1 MPRISSLCPTF
12 AAMLL
17 LNAALLLPVPLHAQ
31 TQLPADTRKAPIASD
46 IDPNSPPV
54 LPPAITPMATP
65 LVKPVQAPKNP
76 LELSGPSATDT
87 PIYYNWDGQRKS
99 DDPALRL
106 PTAPI
111 DGITPEQKKKAPLPL
126 FLYDYFAPARR
137 VIEARRAA
145 QQARYAPGSPS
156 PTTQNNRRPLPN
168 STNADRS
175 RQTSSQEDST
185 SQTSLTNTRRPR
197 TRNFRT
203 PDGQRQDGQDS
214 QTPDSQDT
222 QPQDSQMPD
231 TSDMQTPDTQI
242 QDTQNRRSRTLPGDQ
257 NTQGQ
262 DQTQYPGLRKN
273 QPLTLEQQ
281 DQQNTLPDD
290 NNLLPPVSR
299 NEENARANGYGDAV
313 DPLTQMLS
321 GLTASIPPSYQLAP
335 GDALTVRYW
344 SATHPVQEFTDT
356 VDPTGAVI
364 LEHARR
370 VVVRGLTLAQAETLV
385 RQQLGHLY
393 RDVNVSLTLKELRSI
408 SVTVGGQAFSP
419 GTYVVPSVATA
430 FNVLYAAGG
439 PTEDGSLRKIEIR
452 RRGHLIGL
460 LDVYKFVTVG
470 AESGDIALQP
480 GDLIYIPP
488 RVSRVTISGEVGSP
502 AIFEMS
508 TQETLSDGLHFAGG
522 VKPSAADQH
531 VQISTVNPGQARI
544 LKDVDLR
551 DTKQSRKIP
560 LYDGDSVDVFS
571 VRSTLVNSVTIEGAI
586 DQPGE
591 YALAPGL
598 RVADL
603 LQRAR
608 GVLPTAYPSRADLY
622 RWNANN
628 TLTLISVDL
637 DRALAGDAT
646 ANIPLVRWD
655 RLKVYTREEV
665 AWTGRREVTVRGA
678 VQRPGIYY
686 RSDNLH
692 VRDLLLMAG
701 GPTPDASLDRAVLLH
716 QRGDGTYAYNFVPLA
731 AALQGDTAQD
741 AVIQDNDI
749 LAVYKVGEAQFTPK
763 PIVSIQGEVVTPG
776 DYPHGMDMK
785 LSDLLKLAGGLKPG
799 AAKRITIAHA
809 RHASTDPATQTIN
822 FVPEQGR
829 AFVPQ
834 NDVVLQDGDVVTV
847 QGTGG
852 FKEKVELVTI
862 KGAVNSPGPV
872 ALRGDKMRLSE
883 AIQMAGGLRPEAYP
897 EGVEFNRDPALI
909 GTAGQKSLAE
919 VISRLND
926 IINRSG
932 YQRELAKS
940 DIERIKATA
949 GAATASTGAL
959 PVPNAAPDTTA
970 PSAAAAT
977 LAGQLTRRDLVS
989 PPRILNPDDLTPSG
1003 NVAVNLAKALRRPGG
1018 EDDVTLMDG
1027 DTITIP
1033 IRPTTVQVVG
1043 AVINAR
1049 AVLFHAGQKVDYY
1062 IANSG
1067 GFTADAARDRI
1078 VVIHTGGG
1086 LIPADKAGPLQPGDV
1101 IVVPTKVL
1109 AEKIGNSHSNGL
1121 DDIFRSITSSAI
1133 TYRLI
1138 TSIFGL

>member
-1 MPRISSLCPTF
+1 MTMPRTLSLSPAL

-17 LNAALLLPVPLHAQ
+17 LGAAIFSPNPLAAQ
-31 TQLPADTRKAPIASD
+31 TRTLPDALKAAADR
-46 IDPNSPPV
+46 DPSV
-54 LPPAITPMATP
+54 PPAPLPDAPPAATP
-65 LVKPVQAPKNP
+65 LAKPSQAPKNP
-76 LELSGPSATDT
+76 IELSGPSITDN
-87 PIYYNWDGQRKS
+87 PVYYNWDGQRKS
-99 DDPALRL
+99 DDPLLRL

-111 DGITPEQKKKAPLPL
+111 DSPAQEQPKNKPLPL

-137 VIEARRAA
+137 IIEARRAA
-145 QQARYAPGSPS
+145 QRARYAPDNQP
-156 PTTQNNRRPLPN
+156 
-168 STNADRS
+168 ADRQQNTGLRRNS
-175 RQTSSQEDST
+175 SANTSTRLPRQTQGQNDSVQQSNVDSSGRPVQQNL
-185 SQTSLTNTRRPR
+185 QTPDAQALDAQ
-197 TRNFRT
+197 TRNS
-203 PDGQRQDGQDS
+203 QDS
-214 QTPDSQDT
+214 QIPDSQADDFQTQDLTTSNMRKRTSQYSQDT
-222 QPQDSQMPD
+222 QN
-231 TSDMQTPDTQI
+231 
-242 QDTQNRRSRTLPGDQ
+242 QNEDAAR
-257 NTQGQ
+257 N
-262 DQTQYPGLRKN
+262 KN
-273 QPLTLEQQ
+273 KRVSLEQQ
-281 DQQNTLPDD
+281 DQQNYSADD
-290 NNLLPPVSR
+290 GSIQPSVSR
-299 NEENARANGYGDAV
+299 DEESARANGYGEAV
-313 DPLTQMLS
+313 DPLTQMMS

-335 GDALTVRYW
+335 GDMLTVRYW
-344 SATHPVQEFTDT
+344 SATHPVQEFTAT
-356 VDPTGAVI
+356 LDPQGAVI
-364 LEHARR
+364 LDHARR
-370 VVVRGLTLAQAETLV
+370 VVLRGQTLAQAETLV

-393 RDVNVSLTLKELRSI
+393 RDVDVSLTLKELRSI

-439 PTEDGSLRKIEIR
+439 PTADGSLRKIEIR
-452 RRGHLIGL
+452 RHGHLIGL

-488 RVSRVTISGEVGSP
+488 RVSRVTITGEVGSP
-502 AIFEMS
+502 AIFEMAAK
-508 TQETLSDGLHFAGG
+508 ETLSDGLHYAGG

-531 VQISTVNPGQARI
+531 VQISTVNPGLARV

-551 DTKQSRKIP
+551 DTKQSRSIP

-571 VRSTLVNSVTIEGAI
+571 VRGTLVNSVTIEGAI

-591 YALAPGL
+591 YALSPGM

-603 LQRAR
+603 LLRAR
-608 GVLPTAYPSRADLY
+608 GVLPVAYPSRADLY
-622 RWNANN
+622 RWNSNN
-628 TLTLISVDL
+628 TLSLIPVDL
-637 DRALAGDAT
+637 DKALAGDTA

-701 GPTPDASLDRAVLLH
+701 GPTPDASLDKAVLLH

-731 AALQGDTAQD
+731 AAMQGDTAQN

-749 LAVYKVGEAQFTPK
+749 LAVYRVGEAQFTPK

-809 RHASTDPATQTIN
+809 RHQSTDPAMQTIN

-829 AFVPQ
+829 AFAPQ
-834 NDVVLQDGDVVTV
+834 DDPILQDGDVVTV

-852 FKEKVELVTI
+852 FKLKVELVTI

-872 ALRGDKMRLSE
+872 VLRGDKMRLSE
-883 AIQMAGGLRPEAYP
+883 AIQLAGGLRPEAYP
-897 EGVEFNRDPALI
+897 EGSEFNRDPELI
-909 GTAGQKSLAE
+909 GTAGQKSLSD

-926 IINRSG
+926 IINRSA

-949 GAATASTGAL
+949 GATSSSSGII
-959 PVPNAAPDTTA
+959 
-970 PSAAAAT
+970 PSADAVPAAASSTAAAT

-989 PPRILNPDDLTPSG
+989 PPRILNAADLAPTG

-1018 EDDVTLMDG
+1018 DDDITLLDG

-1033 IRPTTVQVVG
+1033 VKPTTVQVVG

-1049 AVLFHAGQKVDYY
+1049 AVLFHTGQKVDYY
-1062 IANSG
+1062 VANAG
-1067 GFTADAARDRI
+1067 GFTPDAARDRI
-1078 VVIHTGGG
+1078 IVIHTGGG

-1101 IVVPTKVL
+1101 IVIPTKVV

-1133 TYRLI
+1133 VYKLA